1 MKCTNLLTMPILTS
15 GHEGQTSC
23 TERETRFT
31 SGNMS
36 KTMSI
41 QNFVNFPVN
50 EDKHLTPLS
59 FESSIWNLLTRCCV
73 TQTET
78 NTKQQHSP
86 SMVKGENKEETSL
99 VSVVTCLFRLFHPR
113 TAVTHSAVTHVS

>member
-1 MKCTNLLTMPILTS
+1 MKTNTSPLT
-15 GHEGQTSC
+15 
-23 TERETRFT
+23 
-31 SGNMS
+31 
-36 KTMSI
+36 
-41 QNFVNFPVN
+41 
-50 EDKHLTPLS
+50 

>member
-1 MKCTNLLTMPILTS
+1 MHEFVNDTPTNPELGRADQLHRTS
-15 GHEGQTSC
+15 DSISIRRHNE
-23 TERETRFT
+23 
-31 SGNMS
+31 S
-36 KTMSI
+36 KTTYI
-41 QNFVNFPVN
+41 KNFVNFAVN
-50 EDKHLTPLS
+50 EDKHLIPL

-86 SMVKGENKEETSL
+86 SIVKGENKEETSL